1 MQDQQQDE
9 GGTKSKPV
17 SSFLGGAVAFLLFLF
32 ILLLAKPTDL
42 FGLNLQERSPGVW
55 AQSAPPRNLT
65 VLSPFFQP
73 LSPKTWRRLSH
84 LQNSE
89 QRPLLLCASSS
100 CLKGARSISFPAK
113 QLVLPPLCKGSPL
126 QPFIVH
132 HAFYKIILEKEFPRV
147 FQLVTSLCILYQGP
161 SVLIN
166 PNMGADFSKLLRE
179 SRAPRTK
186 PTLIFSRRREVVFG
200 ESYTT
205 NCPDV
210 ESLMREVMN
219 SLDSL
224 PVTTSNN
231 PPIVGTAQL
240 FKISTFWEKFEILDI
255 DGDNL
260 VVVDEEPGV
269 IHYDTFQTDC
279 RKGEE
284 DKDKNCIVNAGN
296 EMQVATKHS
305 SVYRCCNVL

>member
-1 MQDQQQDE
+1 ME
-9 GGTKSKPV
+9 V
-17 SSFLGGAVAFLLFLF
+17 
-32 ILLLAKPTDL
+32 
-42 FGLNLQERSPGVW
+42 VW
-55 AQSAPPRNLT
+55 TLTCIT
-65 VLSPFFQP
+65 VLWPFFQP

-89 QRPLLLCASSS
+89 QIPLLLCASSS

-132 HAFYKIILEKEFPRV
+132 HAFYKIILEKEFPSV
-147 FQLVTSLCILYQGP
+147 LQLATSLCILFQGP

-179 SRAPRTK
+179 SKAPRTK

-219 SLDSL
+219 SLDPL

-240 FKISTFWEKFEILDI
+240 FKISTFWERFEILDI
-255 DGDNL
+255 DGENF

-284 DKDKNCIVNAGN
+284 DKDKSCIVNAGN
-296 EMQVATKHS
+296 EMQVGTKHS
-305 SVYRCCNVL
+305 SDRCYNVS